1 MSCILRDICLFKQNH
16 FIQLAPLSHI
26 ISAYIINEENVCVS
40 LNLHYQ
46 VLDVDTYANMRIC
59 TFFDK
64 FLDTNNW
71 HFNITRGNI

>member
-16 FIQLAPLSHI
+16 FIQLASLSHI

-46 VLDVDTYANMRIC
+46 VLDVDTYANI
-59 TFFDK
+59 DK